1 MNYTITQVEKMSFK
15 DMIYLVRK
23 YKTFRTQEF
32 MEVFL
37 DKSPKFKHVF
47 KLLFYCKK
55 FRTEQMLDFML
66 TFDLYPIQIIN
77 ISKILKYTFTN
88 KLEKAFFKAE
98 PNIHNIVMLLQN
110 CADARKPKIIQIL
123 LSFNPTSC
131 FLCDLINSQEWA
143 QIPEIIQA
151 FFDSTP
157 SKKEINI
164 IKKLDIPKKNN

>member
-32 MEVFL
+32 MEIFL

-110 CADARKPKIIQIL
+110 FINNHIHPSPYKIG
-123 LSFNPTSC
+123 
-131 FLCDLINSQEWA
+131 A
-143 QIPEIIQA
+143 
-151 FFDSTP
+151 
-157 SKKEINI
+157 
-164 IKKLDIPKKNN
+164 